1 MIDVEFDDDGMPYF
15 NDTIV
20 YKGTNLLT
28 TQEGTLYY
36 NQMFGIDLKRF
47 IDPDVIIQTET
58 FKAYSIQRMTD
69 NGITVTN
76 LQEQAETF
84 ESIFNYVISE
94 EKIEGLVAQ

>member
-20 YKGTNLLT
+20 YKGSNLLT

-36 NQMFGIDLKRF
+36 NQTFGIDLKRF

-58 FKAYSIQRMTD
+58 FKAYSIQKMTY

>member
-1 MIDVEFDDDGMPYF
+1 MIDVEFDNDGMPYF

-20 YKGTNLLT
+20 YKGSNLLT

-36 NQMFGIDLKRF
+36 NQAFGIDLKRF

-58 FKAYSIQRMTD
+58 FKAYSIQKMTD
-69 NGITVTN
+69 NGIAVTN